1 MSIERVAVVGAGT
14 MGHGIAQVIAASG
27 YPVSL
32 IDLDQTIL
40 ERSMQKIQKSLERMA
55 KAGKLTEDQV
65 AEALGRIHC
74 SSSLSE
80 GCKEADLAVESV
92 FEDIEIK
99 KKLFAQLDEN
109 SPDDC
114 LLVSNTSQLSVTAM
128 ASKTDRPELV
138 AGMHWFNPPPMMKLI
153 ELVRGV
159 NTSDETIEELE
170 AFSKKLGKVTVVC
183 KDSQGFISSR
193 AFSAH
198 LFECYRI
205 YEEGVASKEDID
217 KAIKLSLG
225 YPMGPFEI
233 SDYVG
238 LDIIYHASSGM
249 VEAYGDRY
257 RPPQCLVKLVEAG
270 HLGVKT
276 GKGFYIHGQDRSKK

>member
-40 ERSMQKIQKSLERMA
+40 ERSMQKIRKSLERMV

-276 GKGFYIHGQDRSKK
+276 GKGFYTHGQDRSKK